1 MGDHAVSIAKAAIR
15 MKGEVRIPV
24 VEDEV
29 KKMGR
34 EVRKLVEETLELYLG
49 DADMEVAYEVAKT

>member
-1 MGDHAVSIAKAAIR
+1 MGDHAVSVAKATIR

-24 VEDEV
+24 VEEEI

-34 EVRKLVEETLELYLG
+34 EVRQLVEETLELYLG
-49 DADMEVAYEVAKT
+49 DADMERAYEVAT